1 MKYKLALAAIL
12 STTALVTAGIAA
24 GFPPAVHAIDHAKMT
39 ASFVKGERVLEDQ
52 GLIVIAQRVVGR
64 GSEMHDN
71 TNHVFII
78 QEGEAEFIT
87 GGKLIGAKAD
97 GPGQTRGTG
106 IEGGVSHHLSKGDV
120 IIIPAKT
127 PHQWKDTSKT
137 GSIAYYAVN
146 FDSTPGFRFPAG
158 VQYVDHGKVAAAF
171 VKGGRIIE
179 DAGLTVIANRGTQ
192 RGSELHDN
200 TNHVFIIQDGEAEF
214 VTGGKMIAPK
224 AEGAGQTRGTGIEGG
239 ASHHLVKGDVITI
252 PAKTPHQWKD
262 TSKTGSIAYYAVNYD
277 IK

>member
-1 MKYKLALAAIL
+1 MKYPLALAAML
-12 STTALVTAGIAA
+12 STVALATTGMAA
-24 GFPPAVHAIDHAKMT
+24 GFPPRVHTIDHGKVA
-39 ASFVKGERVLEDQ
+39 AGFVKGERVLEDE

-64 GSEMHDN
+64 GSEMHDT

-78 QEGEAEFIT
+78 QDGEAEFIT
-87 GGKLIGAKAD
+87 GGKLIDPKAD
-97 GPGQTRGTG
+97 GPSQRGTG
-106 IEGGVSHHLSKGDV
+106 IEGGVSHHLTKGDV
-120 IIIPAKT
+120 ITIPART

-146 FDSTPGFRFPAG
+146 FETAAGFRFPPG
-158 VQYVDHGKVAAAF
+158 VHYIDHDKVAAAF
-171 VKGGRIIE
+171 VKGARIIE
-179 DAGLTVIANRGTQ
+179 DEGLTVIANRGLQ
-192 RGSELHDN
+192 RGPEMHDN

-214 VTGGKMIAPK
+214 VTGGKMIDGKVIEP
-224 AEGAGQTRGTGIEGG
+224 GQTRGTSIEGG

-262 TSKTGSIAYYAVNYD
+262 TSKTGSIGYYAVNYD